1 MSSLRDIEYEAYTCH
16 SGGRF
21 HGGSGGRFSGRSGG
35 TKSDTL
41 IHVTRRVGEADMRR
55 SAFLSPE
62 LYAGEHKSMITDEIV
77 AHGFY
82 RRFVKTYRKGQDG
95 VKRLGGVDMVGF
107 IHANRWESFEVMV
120 SKIGKDMIPD
130 KCERPFEAGT
140 PGAATIRNLVYD
152 CSMFDKE
159 LWQILRLM
167 YENFTSEL
175 YVMELGDL
183 INRRGGWNALIVAY
197 WVFTLFSPFANDE
210 TYKKECSGILREVW
224 TASTRQWSPYSTRG
238 FFNPDKIPEKTELPT
253 PQSVL
258 DQLNKPL
265 EWYSRLPEC
274 YKTLTTLPPK
284 PLTDIEEREE
294 KSGFCDE
301 FTPEERAKARELLTN
316 PGLWTSHEK
325 WVMDTQWQASHCW
338 WCEPDD
344 NGYNERSRVECEI
357 EIEIPFLKCRGCNW
371 KPKYDPRRERKYE
384 TPYERRRREK
394 KEKEKEWP
402 KLN

>member
-1 MSSLRDIEYEAYTCH
+1 MSSLRDIEYEAYTCR
-16 SGGRF
+16 SDGRF
-21 HGGSGGRFSGRSGG
+21 YGGSGGRFSGRSGG

-62 LYAGEHKSMITDEIV
+62 LYAGEHKSTITDEIV

-95 VKRLGGVDMVGF
+95 VKKLGGVDMVGF
-107 IHANRWESFEVMV
+107 IQANRWESFEVMV

-130 KCERPFEAGT
+130 DCERSST
-140 PGAATIRNLVYD
+140 PRAATIRNLVYD

-159 LWQILRLM
+159 LWQILGLM

-224 TASTRQWSPYSTRG
+224 TASTHQWSPYSTRG
-238 FFNPDKIPEKTELPT
+238 FFNSDKLPPKIPEKIT
-253 PQSVL
+253 PEP
-258 DQLNKPL
+258 DDEPD
-265 EWYSRLPEC
+265 ESRLPEC
-274 YKTLTTLPPK
+274 YRTLTVLPAK
-284 PLTDIEEREE
+284 PLTYIESEEE

-316 PGLWTSHEK
+316 PSMWTSHEK
-325 WVMDTQWQASHCW
+325 WVMNTQWQARTCW

-344 NGYNERSRVECEI
+344 NGYGERSRVECEL
-357 EIEIPFLKCRGCNW
+357 EKPFLVCRGCNW
-371 KPKYDPRRERKYE
+371 KPKYDPRHERKYE

-394 KEKEKEWP
+394 KEKEKEKEWP